1 MRVWASHRFPLVLG
15 LIAAAGL
22 LGRVAYILVA
32 KRPVDA
38 CGRARCGDA
47 VYYVAQAR
55 RLADGLGFVD
65 PAHPGMPA
73 ADHPPITA
81 LVLTPAG
88 AFGPHAVTLGRLTMA
103 VLGTATIVVLGL
115 LGRRIAGALAG
126 LLVAALATV
135 NPNLWMNDALPMSE
149 APTALVLSLTVL
161 ALYRTIDRPDARRLV
176 VLGLL
181 SGLLVLTRAELALYV
196 PLAVAPC
203 LLVGSDVPLPRRLG
217 RVAAVGALAVAVVL
231 PWTVANLTRFDRPV
245 AISTNEGLTWVG
257 ANCDAVYTGGGIGFW
272 NLECA
277 KAVDPQLPPDADQS
291 VRSEIYRD
299 VGLTYVGD
307 HTRELPA
314 VVVARVGRLWNLHHP
329 DQMVWLNT
337 GEGRERWASWSG
349 VWAFWLLLPSTVAG
363 AVALRRRRVP
373 VWPLLAPAVIVT
385 LTAALFYGIVR
396 FRLPFDVTM
405 TVLAGVG
412 VDAAWR
418 RLRPTADV
426 VVEGAPLDV

>member
-1 MRVWASHRFPLVLG
+1 MTEWASRRFALVLG
-15 LIAAAGL
+15 AIAAAGF
-22 LGRVAYILVA
+22 LGRAAYILIA

-38 CGRARCGDA
+38 CGQPRCGDA

-65 PAHPGMPA
+65 PANPGMPA
-73 ADHPPITA
+73 ADHPPVTA

-88 AFGPHAVTLGRLTMA
+88 FFGPHAVTLGRLTMA

-115 LGRRIAGALAG
+115 LARHLAGAVAG
-126 LLVAALATV
+126 LATAGLAAL

-149 APTALVLSLTVL
+149 APTALVFSLTVF
-161 ALYRTIDRPDARRLV
+161 ALYRAMESPDARRLV
-176 VLGLL
+176 VLGLF
-181 SGLLVLTRAELALYV
+181 SGLTVLTRAELALYL

-203 LLVGSDVPLPRRLG
+203 LLLRGETPIRSR
-217 RVAAVGALAVAVVL
+217 VGALVVVGAMAFVVVL
-231 PWTVANLTRFDRPV
+231 PWTVANLVRFDRPV

-257 ANCDAVYTGGGIGFW
+257 ANCDAVYEGGGIGFW
-272 NLECA
+272 NLTCA
-277 KAVDPQLPPDADQS
+277 EAVDQQIPAGADQS
-291 VRSEIYRD
+291 VRSHIYRE
-299 VGLTYVGD
+299 VGLAYIDD
-307 HTRELPA
+307 HTRALPR
-314 VVVARVGRLWNLHHP
+314 VMVARVGRLWNLHHP

-349 VWAFWLLLPSTVAG
+349 VWAFWLLVPLTVIG
-363 AVALRRRRVP
+363 TVALRRRHVA

-385 LTAALFYGIVR
+385 LTAAVFYGIVR

-412 VDAAWR
+412 LDGIR
-418 RLRPTADV
+418 QRLRRDPVLTD
-426 VVEGAPLDV
+426 G